1 MPNQS
6 RFLLPLAKAIFKF
19 IALFRHQLLGIE
31 TSRPDQG
38 LHITL
43 ADAEFGRK
51 HLYGELFLSEALLDG
66 FYSVEVFW
74 F

>member
-1 MPNQS
+1 MPSQS
-6 RFLLPLAKAIFKF
+6 RFLLPLAKAILKF
-19 IALFRHQLLGIE
+19 ITLFCTQLLGIE

-51 HLYGELFLSEALLDG
+51 HL
-66 FYSVEVFW
+66 
-74 F
+74 

>member
-51 HLYGELFLSEALLDG
+51 HL
-66 FYSVEVFW
+66 
-74 F
+74 